1 MIRPNNIPG
10 LKIWLDASD
19 VSTINNGRIS
29 DIDSNPRSHLYIPR
43 QTVSKIV
50 DKISGYEFTNPSGL
64 TGPSYIF
71 NGVNGKN
78 AIHFPYYPPIYTNPT
93 SLSTLPPFSIS
104 EKALIAQGLT
114 ALSTGTYSLYY
125 VFKPSEVR
133 GVTGSRDMWAF
144 TIWNGD
150 IIPTITSTSSLLS
163 TYPDRGLKMI
173 GMGNNTIW
181 TWGNIKPVSFNQN
194 GDITYH
200 ETLNNSLTSSTS
212 VSDTHPQYRRFNKK
226 GEYYQY
232 GKTHISALRSSQNV
246 KKYKIVRKD
255 YTLDDNF
262 LPRKTLNTSDVITVN
277 NPTMVIGSYWPGR
290 DGVGITVS
298 RTVDDFLS
306 PFEGYFCE
314 FLFFDRVLSDVESNV
329 IENYL
334 KDKWIPSQQESVIT
348 DGLSLYLDPGRL
360 DCYDGVGPR
369 VFDLSDS
376 RIIGSVSGTMS
387 INTSTYS
394 GVFVSNNN
402 NPSPFMRFQRDNR
415 LSFFLC
421 DGMTVNMWIMPRYT
435 DGEWYNRPNGTSSTY
450 PNDRGA
456 YPFSFFR
463 ASQSGLYSHLLIDRR
478 LWTGTFSYD
487 PVTNPG
493 NWSIYFAPWN
503 IQYDTASL
511 VSGTSSLPGVQ
522 LENYKWHLVTAII
535 DRNTPV
541 NNFAWPIKVYFDGI
555 LVGSKIISPQYQQ
568 GFNWQD
574 YSNADWILGG
584 SGGYSWFN
592 GTPFRGLKGYYGLSC
607 IYNRPFTTTE
617 VQEFFNMTKS
627 RYGR

>member
-1 MIRPNNIPG
+1 
-10 LKIWLDASD
+10 
-19 VSTINNGRIS
+19 
-29 DIDSNPRSHLYIPR
+29 
-43 QTVSKIV
+43 
-50 DKISGYEFTNPSGL
+50 
-64 TGPSYIF
+64 
-71 NGVNGKN
+71 
-78 AIHFPYYPPIYTNPT
+78 
-93 SLSTLPPFSIS
+93 
-104 EKALIAQGLT
+104 
-114 ALSTGTYSLYY
+114 
-125 VFKPSEVR
+125 
-133 GVTGSRDMWAF
+133 MWAF

-402 NPSPFMRFQRDNR
+402 SPSPFMRFQRDNR

-555 LVGSKIISPQYQQ
+555 LVGSKIISPQFQQ